1 MDYFFL
7 KNTTNLN
14 AIFACIVAATLWGLY
29 WIPLRFL
36 ENSGISGLW
45 ASVLIYFVSFLFV
58 FPRFFKLRADFYA
71 SKTLYVLLAIF
82 AGWTNLGFVLA
93 LLEGEVVRV
102 MVLFYLSPIWATLL
116 AFLILDERLKRHNI
130 LALALAVTGVFLIS
144 WHPEVKFTKSFH
156 RADLYA
162 ITSGLAFAIT
172 NILVRKIGGLTHT
185 VKMCSAWFGVIVL
198 AGCGI
203 LFTQEGFP
211 VVTLNNLLLIIVLGF
226 PLMIVLTWTAQY
238 AVSNLPIY
246 LSSVLFLF
254 EIIVGAVSAVMLA
267 NEFITIIQFIGIVM
281 ILSAGFLNLEYSLN
295 SGTK

>member
-1 MDYFFL
+1 M

-102 MVLFYLSPIWATLL
+102 MVLFYLSPVWATLL

-185 VKMCSAWFGVIVL
+185 VKMCSAWFGVMVL

-226 PLMIVLTWTAQY
+226 PLIIVMTWTAQY

>member
-1 MDYFFL
+1 M
-7 KNTTNLN
+7 KNITNLN
-14 AIFACIVAATLWGLY
+14 AIFACLVAATLWGLY

-45 ASVLIYFVSFLFV
+45 ASVLIYFVSFLFI

-71 SKTLYVLLAIF
+71 SKTLYTLLAIF

-102 MVLFYLSPIWATLL
+102 MVLFYLSPVWATLL
-116 AFLILDERLKRHNI
+116 AFLILDERLKKQNI
-130 LALALAVTGVFLIS
+130 LALVLAVAGVFLIS
-144 WHPEVKFTKSFH
+144 WHPEVVFIKSFD

-162 ITSGLAFAIT
+162 VSSGLAFAIT
-172 NILVRKIGGLTHT
+172 NILVRKIGGLSHS
-185 VKMCSAWFGVIVL
+185 VKMCSAWFGVMVL

-203 LFTQEGFP
+203 LLTQDSFP
-211 VVTLNNLLLIIVLGF
+211 AVTLNNLLLIFILGF
-226 PLMIVLTWTAQY
+226 PLMIVMTWTAQY

-254 EIIVGAVSAVMLA
+254 EIIVGAISAVMLA
-267 NEFITIIQFIGIVM
+267 NEFITIIQFIGIIM
-281 ILSAGFLNLEYSLN
+281 ILSAGLINTVT
-295 SGTK
+295 TKN

>member
-185 VKMCSAWFGVIVL
+185 VKICSAWFGVMVL

-267 NEFITIIQFIGIVM
+267 NEFITIIQFIGIAM
-281 ILSAGFLNLEYSLN
+281 ILSAGLINTIKN
-295 SGTK
+295 

>member
-1 MDYFFL
+1 M
-7 KNTTNLN
+7 KNTTHLS
-14 AIFACIVAATLWGLY
+14 AVFACFVAATLWGLY

-36 ENSGISGLW
+36 EKSGVSGLW
-45 ASVLIYFVSFLFV
+45 ASVLIYFVSFLFI
-58 FPRFFKLRADFYA
+58 FPRFYTLRADFYA
-71 SKTLYVLLAIF
+71 SKTLYILLALF

-102 MVLFYLSPIWATLL
+102 MILFYLSPVWATLL
-116 AFLILDERLKRHNI
+116 AFFILNEILKKRNI
-130 LALALAVTGVFLIS
+130 FALLLAIAGVFLIS
-144 WHPEVKFTKSFH
+144 WHPEIEFMKSFD
-156 RADLYA
+156 RADFYA

-185 VKMCSAWFGVIVL
+185 VKMCSSWFGVIVL

-203 LFTQEGFP
+203 LLTQDSFP
-211 VVTLNNLLLIIVLGF
+211 IVTLNNLLLIGVLGF
-226 PLMIVLTWTAQY
+226 PLMIIMTWTAQY

-267 NEFITIIQFIGIVM
+267 NELITVIQFIGIVM
-281 ILSAGFLNLEYSLN
+281 ILSAGLINTVKN
-295 SGTK
+295 

>member
-36 ENSGISGLW
+36 ENWGISGLW

>member
-1 MDYFFL
+1 L

-102 MVLFYLSPIWATLL
+102 MVLFYLSPVWATLL

-185 VKMCSAWFGVIVL
+185 VKMCSAWFGVMVL

-226 PLMIVLTWTAQY
+226 PLMIVMTWTAQY

>member
-1 MDYFFL
+1 M

-102 MVLFYLSPIWATLL
+102 MVLFYLSPVWATLL

-185 VKMCSAWFGVIVL
+185 VKMCSAWFGVMVL
-198 AGCGI
+198 AGFGI

-226 PLMIVLTWTAQY
+226 PLMIVMTWAAQY

>member
-1 MDYFFL
+1 M
-7 KNTTNLN
+7 KSTINLN
-14 AIFACIVAATLWGLY
+14 AIFACLVAATLWGLY

-36 ENSGISGLW
+36 DNSGFSGLW
-45 ASVLIYFVSFLFV
+45 ASVLIYFVSFLFI
-58 FPRFFKLRADFYA
+58 FPRFYSLRADFYA
-71 SKTLYVLLAIF
+71 SKTLYILLAIF

-102 MVLFYLSPIWATLL
+102 MILFYLSPVWATLL
-116 AFLILDERLKRHNI
+116 AFFILNERLKKRNI
-130 LALALAVTGVFLIS
+130 FALVLAIAGVFLIS
-144 WHPEVKFTKSFH
+144 WHPEIEFMKSFD
-156 RADLYA
+156 RADFYA
-162 ITSGLAFAIT
+162 ISSGLAFAIT

-185 VKMCSAWFGVIVL
+185 VKMCSSWFGVSVL

-203 LFTQEGFP
+203 LLTHDSFP

-226 PLMIVLTWTAQY
+226 PLMIIMTWTAQY

-267 NEFITIIQFIGIVM
+267 NELITVIQFIGIVM
-281 ILSAGFLNLEYSLN
+281 ILSAGLLNTISTE
-295 SGTK
+295 

>member
-1 MDYFFL
+1 M

-102 MVLFYLSPIWATLL
+102 MVLFYLSPVWATLL

-185 VKMCSAWFGVIVL
+185 VKMCSAWFGVMVL

-226 PLMIVLTWTAQY
+226 PLMIVMTWAAQY

>member
-185 VKMCSAWFGVIVL
+185 VKMCSAWFGVMVL

-254 EIIVGAVSAVMLA
+254 ETIVGAVSAVMLA